1 MGPAHQNARKNL
13 KWVNCG
19 KTFAKWGKMDE
30 ILLNRV
36 ISVKNIKIEGKN
48 QNSLNFVLILYVY
61 YEECCCNVP
70 VSVSTPIGA
79 RAISLF

>member
-1 MGPAHQNARKNL
+1 MGPAHQNARKIL

-36 ISVKNIKIEGKN
+36 ISVKNIKIKGEN
-48 QNSLNFVLILYVY
+48 QNSLL
-61 YEECCCNVP
+61 
-70 VSVSTPIGA
+70 S
-79 RAISLF
+79 